1 MKLQLHTTYGGGNW
15 DEQFTQTVLFT
26 PGETEN
32 RVINLYPEIEFQTL
46 EGFGG
51 AITDS
56 AAYIYAMMNDVQKRK
71 LMESYFSPARMN
83 YQMVRIPIDSC
94 DFSVEQYEAWT
105 ESGALNFDRVE
116 KYILPMLR
124 DAEAAAGRK
133 LPLLLAPWSPPAH
146 MKTNGQRHQG
156 GKLRAECRGDYAEY
170 LCRYIEEYQR
180 RGCLVRALSIQNE
193 PKAVQ
198 TWDSCVYTAAEEK
211 AFLRDYLRP
220 ALEKHGLT
228 GLEIYLWDHN
238 KERVY
243 EWMRDIIDDTTDPM
257 VTGAAFHWYSGDHF
271 EALDLCR
278 QRFPGKKLILSESC
292 IEFSKF
298 DADDHFG
305 AASIFAHEMLG
316 DLNHGIC
323 FFGDWNLLLDEEG
336 GPNYVGNYCLA
347 PFLFDTKKKQL
358 QPQLLQQYME
368 HFSRTLTPGSVRI
381 GMSRYA
387 ESVEATAWKR
397 PDGSLALV
405 LLNKGEKEAPL
416 VVRLNDQEAALVLL
430 PRSISNAVID

>member
-1 MKLQLHTTYGGGNW
+1 MKLKLHTTFGGGSWN
-15 DEQFTQTVLFT
+15 EQFEQTVFFT
-26 PGETEN
+26 PGESEN
-32 RVINLYPEIEFQTL
+32 RVVNLYPEAEYQRLF
-46 EGFGG
+46 GFGG

-56 AAYIYAMMNDVQKRK
+56 AAWVYAQMSPEQKKQMM
-71 LMESYFSPARMN
+71 EAYFSPKRMH

-94 DFSVEQYEAWT
+94 DFSVEQYEAWR
-105 ESGALNFDRVE
+105 SSDSLDFSRVE

-133 LPLLLAPWSPPAH
+133 LPLMLAPWSPPAH
-146 MKTNGQRHQG
+146 MKTTDIRHLG
-156 GKLRAECRGDYAEY
+156 GKLRAECRQDYAEY
-170 LCRYIEEYQR
+170 LCRYLEEYR
-180 RGCLVRALSIQNE
+180 SRGFLVAALSIQNE

-198 TWDSCVYTAAEEK
+198 TWDSCVYTAQEEK
-211 AFLRDYLRP
+211 AFLRDFLWP
-220 ALEKHGLT
+220 ALQRHGF
-228 GLEIYLWDHN
+228 GDLEIYLWDHN

-278 QRFPGKKLILSESC
+278 QRFPDKKLILSESC

-305 AASIFAHEMLG
+305 AASLFAHEMLG

-358 QPQLLQQYME
+358 LPQLLQQYME
-368 HFSRTLTPGSVRI
+368 HFSRTLVPGSVRI

-387 ESVEATAWKR
+387 EGVEVTAWKR

-405 LLNKGEKEAPL
+405 LLNKGEQEAPV
-416 VVRLNDQEAALVLL
+416 VVRLNDQEAALLL
-430 PRSISNAVID
+430 MPRSISSAVIE